1 MTRKSVL
8 RWLMNLVFLY
18 LAFNVASN
26 LYRQYRAGEDL
37 SGRDLSRLV
46 FKDMK
51 GKTHHL
57 KDKSGP
63 KLLAFWATW
72 CGPCTIELSRLDD
85 LVREKK
91 IPKENVFPISIGE
104 EQEIVAA
111 TARERDYQMNV
122 YWDELGDTQNY
133 VPILA
138 TPTMVYV
145 DANHKIT
152 EVDTGINPLLS
163 QKVLRF
169 FKSQP

>member
-1 MTRKSVL
+1 MKRKNVV
-8 RWLMNLVFLY
+8 RWLVNVVLLY
-18 LAFNVASN
+18 LSINVATN
-26 LYRQYRAGEDL
+26 LYRQYKAGENLSGKDL
-37 SGRDLSRLV
+37 SKMV
-46 FKDMK
+46 FKDLN

-57 KDKSGP
+57 KEKPGP
-63 KLLAFWATW
+63 KVLAFWATW

-104 EQEIVAA
+104 EKEIVAA
-111 TARERDYQMNV
+111 TARERDYQMNI

-133 VPILA
+133 VPVVA

-145 DANHKIT
+145 DANHKVS

-169 FKSQP
+169 FGGKK